1 MRRMLVLIKN
11 ILSLPGRLF
20 SRVALLAV
28 LQEAQVDKTAAI
40 GSGAKFYRS
49 SIGRYSYVS
58 RNCFV
63 TDTGIGSFTSIA
75 ADCYI
80 GGTPHTMEWV
90 STSPVFHKWGNILR
104 RNFSRHEFEIFIRTT
119 IGNDVWIGTGAM
131 IRAGVTIAD
140 GAVIGMGSV
149 LTKDV
154 GPYEIWAGN
163 PARFIRK
170 RFDDETIERLQKS
183 RWWEKEDSEIEK
195 FAIYMTNPSS
205 FLEYMEGDT

>member
-1 MRRMLVLIKN
+1 MRRVWVLIKN
-11 ILSLPGRLF
+11 ILSWPGRLF
-20 SRVALLAV
+20 TRIALLAV
-28 LQEAQVDKTAAI
+28 LQEAQVDKRAAI

-63 TDTGIGSFTSIA
+63 TDATIGSFTSIA

-90 STSPVFHKWGNILR
+90 STSPVFHKWGNVLK
-104 RNFSRHEFEIFIRTT
+104 RNFSHHEFDIFIRTM
-119 IGNDVWIGTGAM
+119 IGSDVWIGTGAM
-131 IRAGVTIAD
+131 IRAGVTIGD

-170 RFDDETIERLQKS
+170 RFDDETVERLLKS
-183 RWWEKEDSEIEK
+183 RWWEAEEARIEE
-195 FAIYMTNPSS
+195 FAVYVTDPAA
-205 FLEYMEGDT
+205 FLEHLENRV